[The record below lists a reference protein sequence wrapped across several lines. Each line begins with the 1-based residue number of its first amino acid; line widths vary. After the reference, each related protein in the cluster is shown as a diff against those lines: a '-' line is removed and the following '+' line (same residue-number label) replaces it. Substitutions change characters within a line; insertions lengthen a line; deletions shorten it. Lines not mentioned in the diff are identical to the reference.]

1 MRFSET
7 IQAGTA
13 GGLLLTHPSD
23 FVQEHNLLL
32 NGGGDRLPPP
42 VATRQLVTNYSHHSV
57 QCDNS
62 LVDQVDKLSPCCRYR
77 KPAIVSLI
85 SVGLIMFIT
94 FLVLYWNYNETVH
107 RRLTKKQSYILDHW
121 GKGSPSAAETA
132 VLDLEVEILKKQERE
147 IKAKQVDDLLVIDGR
162 PLNTAEPS
170 LTTTTTE
177 EEPPLTT
184 TLRPLLILDNSR
196 VD

>member
-1 MRFSET
+1 
-7 IQAGTA
+7 
-13 GGLLLTHPSD
+13 
-23 FVQEHNLLL
+23 
-32 NGGGDRLPPP
+32 
-42 VATRQLVTNYSHHSV
+42 
-57 QCDNS
+57 
-62 LVDQVDKLSPCCRYR
+62 
-77 KPAIVSLI
+77 
-85 SVGLIMFIT
+85 MFIT

-162 PLNTAEPS
+162 PLTTA
-170 LTTTTTE
+170 LTTQ
-177 EEPPLTT
+177 PLT
-184 TLRPLLILDNSR
+184 TLRPPLLDNSR